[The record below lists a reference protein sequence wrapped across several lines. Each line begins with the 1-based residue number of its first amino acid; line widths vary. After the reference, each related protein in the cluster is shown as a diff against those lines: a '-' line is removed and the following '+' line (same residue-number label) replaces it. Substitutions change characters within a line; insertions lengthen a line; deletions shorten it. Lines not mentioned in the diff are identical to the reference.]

1 MIRLFLI
8 WMLNHT
14 QPIIYSKKEG
24 LMPIQVFE
32 QSNKIH
38 RLTKQ
43 LMLMDVKVSI
53 VKKPVALQIN

>member
-1 MIRLFLI
+1 
-8 WMLNHT
+8 MLNHT

-24 LMPIQVFE
+24 LMPIQAFE
-32 QSNKIH
+32 QQNKIH